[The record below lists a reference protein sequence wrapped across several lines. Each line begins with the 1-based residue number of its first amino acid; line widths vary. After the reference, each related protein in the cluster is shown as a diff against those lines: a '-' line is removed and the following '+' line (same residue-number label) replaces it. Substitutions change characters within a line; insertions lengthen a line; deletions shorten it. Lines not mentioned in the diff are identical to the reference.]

1 MKTPTFFSLIF
12 LFIVSCSSHG
22 EKISFGNLD
31 IYYTD
36 GVTKTEA
43 EDVGNYLVDV
53 GILIDDQKEKMQLS
67 KFNGRY
73 KCKFVMRDNVVSL
86 ENLWKGYGI
95 SISEKVLNGAPV
107 DVDLCDDE
115 FNSLK
120 FLMSD
125 Y

>member
-1 MKTPTFFSLIF
+1 
-12 LFIVSCSSHG
+12 
-22 EKISFGNLD
+22 
-31 IYYTD
+31 
-36 GVTKTEA
+36 
-43 EDVGNYLVDV
+43 
-53 GILIDDQKEKMQLS
+53 MQLS